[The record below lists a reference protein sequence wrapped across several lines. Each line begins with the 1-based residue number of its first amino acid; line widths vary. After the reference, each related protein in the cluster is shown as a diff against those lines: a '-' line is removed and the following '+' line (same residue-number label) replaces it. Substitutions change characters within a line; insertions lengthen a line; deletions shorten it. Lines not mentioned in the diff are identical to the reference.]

1 MYWVHVVMSKANGR
15 TGTGSKFRKRSASTI
30 KVILK
35 LKKMWRKKNLCFSYP
50 PSKLA

>member
-1 MYWVHVVMSKANGR
+1 MYWVHVMSKANGR

-35 LKKMWRKKNLCFSYP
+35 LELRKCGGRRTCVFLNHP
-50 PSKLA
+50 PS